1 MAGEVARQ
9 DGKGGW
15 APSLF
20 FFFSPLLSAPSP
32 APTKALPPQGAALP
46 AKKSSPR
53 VDTSVYLAA
62 GLVCGTSSCAP
73 GQHAALVLPSLSLGL
88 LSDHDKMINTEW
100 PPAVIISDLSWVARG
115 PTAVRETQPSLSSSG
130 LRKCQWFSNS
140 VMHLNHVGGGG
151 PTLPKHRLL
160 GLTPRVLIQ
169 QVWGGWG
176 GGAKNLHFSPVP
188 G

>member
-1 MAGEVARQ
+1 MAKV
-9 DGKGGW
+9 GG
-15 APSLF
+15 PPHSF
-20 FFFSPLLSAPSP
+20 FFFPPLLSAPSP
-32 APTKALPPQGAALP
+32 APTKALPPQGTALP
-46 AKKSSPR
+46 AKKSSPC

-62 GLVCGTSSCAP
+62 DLVCGTSSCTP
-73 GQHAALVLPSLSLGL
+73 GQHTALVLPSLSLGL

-160 GLTPRVLIQ
+160 SLTPRGSDSAGLGRM
-169 QVWGGWG
+169 GGWG
-176 GGAKNLHFSPVP
+176 
-188 G
+188 